1 MKNATIDFKKFA
13 VYFGILFLTFGL
25 TGCSDDDDGV
35 MEERDP
41 ATGTITAGDQVI
53 SGNTLIV
60 ENVTVGQDSWLVA
73 RNAGGENAADIVS
86 EPVFLEEGSH
96 DNVELPLLNTAN
108 LTGDIE
114 GDDFVLMLHEDNP
127 DAGVQGQFDFS
138 TMTGEDRPITDATTG
153 QNVRADVTTTSP
165 TFEVEDQAVVD
176 NTVTFSSVTTG
187 PTGGWITLYNQ
198 NEDGTQ
204 SDEIIGT
211 TYVEAG
217 DTSPQT
223 VTFREGF
230 NYIPGQTIYANLHAD
245 NPADQQF
252 TFEEDAETDAREVY
266 GFTANTTEAR
276 NVDPTNGAGFTIIE
290 NQA

>member
-1 MKNATIDFKKFA
+1 MENVLNDLKKFS
-13 VYFGILFLTFGL
+13 VYFGVLFLMLGL

-35 MEERDP
+35 IEETP
-41 ATGTITAGDQVI
+41 TATGSITASDQTI

-73 RNAGGENAADIVS
+73 RNAGSETEADIVS
-86 EPVFLEEGSH
+86 EAVFVEEGSH
-96 DNVELPLLNTAN
+96 DNIELPLMNTAN
-108 LTGDIE
+108 LTGDVD

-127 DAGVQGQFDFS
+127 NEGTQGQYDYATLS
-138 TMTGEDRPITDATTG
+138 GEDRPIMDATTG
-153 QNVRADVTTTSP
+153 QNVRADITTTSP

-176 NTVTFSSVTTG
+176 NSVTFSSVRTG

-198 NEDGTQ
+198 NDDGSR

-217 DTSPQT
+217 DESPQT

-230 NYIPGQTIYANLHAD
+230 TYTPGQTIYPNLHAD
-245 NPADQQF
+245 NPADREF
-252 TFEEDAETDAREVY
+252 TFEDDANTDPAEVY
-266 GFTANTTEAR
+266 GFTPNTTEAR
-276 NVDPTNGAGFTIIE
+276 NVDTTNGAGFTIMDSQE
-290 NQA
+290 